1 MNRNER
7 EYKVVDDA
15 EAILQKPVLKRNQE
29 KMANILS
36 LLVEI
41 PKFKDKK
48 LDEQPNTRDMPELE
62 SAESAE
68 QKGVWLKILTPN
80 QMLSRLP
87 ISLAQL
93 KAGNNSEKLKNEI
106 RQLLYSLYRSKKLT
120 KQLYKSL
127 VDII

>member
-48 LDEQPNTRDMPELE
+48 LDEQPDTRDMPELE
-62 SAESAE
+62 SEESAE
-68 QKGVWLKILTPN
+68 QKGIWLKILTPN

-87 ISLAQL
+87 ISLAKL
-93 KAGNNSEKLKNEI
+93 KAGNNSEKLKDEI
-106 RQLLYSLYRSKKLT
+106 RQQLCSL
-120 KQLYKSL
+120 
-127 VDII
+127 

>member
-1 MNRNER
+1 MDNGENLIKGIASKKMNRNER

-48 LDEQPNTRDMPELE
+48 LDEQPDTRDIPELE
-62 SAESAE
+62 SEESAE
-68 QKGVWLKILTPN
+68 QKGI
-80 QMLSRLP
+80 
-87 ISLAQL
+87 
-93 KAGNNSEKLKNEI
+93 
-106 RQLLYSLYRSKKLT
+106 
-120 KQLYKSL
+120 
-127 VDII
+127 